1 MYPLISLGRLNIILS
16 RRTSSAGVVKSKNWY
31 LSVLHGSTWFNY
43 YSGRENAIT
52 FLLLMMTG
60 AQFLAK
66 GHLLNP
72 IFNSILGV
80 LTVKMKAMMR
90 ITQVNALDV
99 IKQEEPQFQI

>member
-1 MYPLISLGRLNIILS
+1 MAQHGLTI
-16 RRTSSAGVVKSKNWY
+16 TVV
-31 LSVLHGSTWFNY
+31 V
-43 YSGRENAIT
+43 NAIT
-52 FLLLMMTG
+52 FLLLMTG